1 MDDTR
6 LKNEKKRKWEKI
18 AEEKRYDAIMKDAM
32 KALDKDGS
40 VRKELPDEIEFVR
53 VEHTTPDERNLV
65 LYVNKKFVH

>member
-1 MDDTR
+1 
-6 LKNEKKRKWEKI
+6 
-18 AEEKRYDAIMKDAM
+18 M